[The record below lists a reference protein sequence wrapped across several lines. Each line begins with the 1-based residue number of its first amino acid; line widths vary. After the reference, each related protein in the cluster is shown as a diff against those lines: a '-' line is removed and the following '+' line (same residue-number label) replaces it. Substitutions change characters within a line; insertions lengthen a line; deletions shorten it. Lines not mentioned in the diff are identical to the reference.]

1 MPRQTRSIKVVL
13 TARRL
18 VGSYNDAYFD
28 NISLRLVAK
37 G

>member
-1 MPRQTRSIKVVL
+1 VPRKTRSIKVVL
-13 TARRL
+13 TARRV

-28 NISLRLVAK
+28 NISLKLVAK